1 MVCAVYHDMHD
12 DDSGMWT
19 KKESGEEKIGK
30 SKYQRAFVLSDNFSA
45 VYRSVSYILA
55 VRKFHFHSLGVY
67 VL

>member
-30 SKYQRAFVLSDNFSA
+30 SRAGRNRILRQRKS
-45 VYRSVSYILA
+45 
-55 VRKFHFHSLGVY
+55 
-67 VL
+67 

>member
-30 SKYQRAFVLSDNFSA
+30 RGKKVLTK
-45 VYRSVSYILA
+45 VGRRGILTKLSP
-55 VRKFHFHSLGVY
+55 R
-67 VL
+67 